1 MSLGQGAGRGGN
13 AGHNSTYNNK
23 HEYKQENI
31 PYIDKNQSIETKK
44 IIWIELEF
52 DKDIRTVIKT
62 VCRLFKKLEK
72 SGMTNVTYRLG
83 RHKRT

>member
-1 MSLGQGAGRGGN
+1 M
-13 AGHNSTYNNK
+13 
-23 HEYKQENI
+23 
-31 PYIDKNQSIETKK
+31 
-44 IIWIELEF
+44 IELEF

-83 RHKRT
+83 RYIKDLNETSRDIKM